1 MNADL
6 LELEELYEDLGLIGI
21 RTTPDQ
27 NIYKLM
33 TQSHK
38 LVAEV
43 DLDYGDY
50 ELGEGFLESLSKS
63 EQYRL
68 IKYLYV
74 DMMG

>member
-1 MNADL
+1 MYSDSQ
-6 LELEELYEDLGLIGI
+6 ELEELYEELGLIGI
-21 RTTPDQ
+21 KTTPDQ
-27 NIYKLM
+27 NIYKLL
-33 TQSHK
+33 TQSRK
-38 LVAEV
+38 LVAEI